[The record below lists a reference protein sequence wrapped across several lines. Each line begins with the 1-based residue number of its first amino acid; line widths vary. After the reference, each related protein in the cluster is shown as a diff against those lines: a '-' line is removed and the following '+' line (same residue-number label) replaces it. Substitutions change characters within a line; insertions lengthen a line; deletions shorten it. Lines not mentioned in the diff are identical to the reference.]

1 MQETVEIYQ
10 FEGAGRYVDNLT
22 KLEYVDDGTSLIEV
36 VFMGDEAVPEN
47 VVNTWRT
54 QKNQYNRLKDAEL
67 HIIQGG
73 KDDSEEKFNYVSEL
87 YEKNKAE
94 LLNKDEQIRLLEEEL
109 ASLTKN
115 AGKQIPFQNISAE
128 AKANY
133 QNIESLGFSY
143 QLRTDFKK
151 VDTIPVFEVDWKNG
165 VSASQKQADT
175 KKMLAWLKLR
185 LQDSTLVIK
194 EAN

>member
-1 MQETVEIYQ
+1 M
-10 FEGAGRYVDNLT
+10 
-22 KLEYVDDGTSLIEV
+22 
-36 VFMGDEAVPEN
+36 
-47 VVNTWRT
+47 NT
-54 QKNQYNRLKDAEL
+54 
-67 HIIQGG
+67 I
-73 KDDSEEKFNYVSEL
+73 DSEKFNYVSEP

-109 ASLTKN
+109 ATLTKN

-133 QNIESLGFSY
+133 ENIDALSFSY
-143 QLRTDFKK
+143 QIRTNFKK
-151 VDTIPVFEVDWKNG
+151 LDTIPVFEVDWKSG
-165 VSASQKQADT
+165 LSSSQKEADT

-194 EAN
+194 EVE

>member
-1 MQETVEIYQ
+1 EFLKSTIEVYQ
-10 FEGAGRYVDNLT
+10 FDGAGRYVDNLT
-22 KLEYVDDGTSLIEV
+22 KIEYEDNGTSLIEV
-36 VFMGDEAVPEN
+36 VFMGDELVPEN

-54 QKNQYNRLKDAEL
+54 QKNQYSRLKDAEF

-73 KDDSEEKFNYVSEL
+73 RDDSEEKFNYVSEL

-109 ASLTKN
+109 ASLTKT
-115 AGKQIPFQNISAE
+115 AGKKIPFKEISAE

-133 QNIESLGFSY
+133 ENISELGFSY

-151 VDTIPVFEVDWKNG
+151 LD
-165 VSASQKQADT
+165 
-175 KKMLAWLKLR
+175 
-185 LQDSTLVIK
+185 
-194 EAN
+194 